1 MPVKDI
7 QAVIKYPL
15 VSEDAVTLIEAENK
29 ITFIVD
35 ADASKNDIRRAVEE
49 LYEVSVD
56 HVNSVV
62 TPEGRKKAYVKLAPD
77 YKTSSMGTW
86 LKSMCRTRSPE
97 IGRAHV

>member
-1 MPVKDI
+1 MPVKNI
-7 QAVIKYPL
+7 QEVIKYPL

-49 LYEVSVD
+49 LYEVRVD
-56 HVNSVV
+56 RVNSVV

-77 YKTSSMGTW
+77 HKASDLAVRLGI
-86 LKSMCRTRSPE
+86 L
-97 IGRAHV
+97 

>member
-7 QAVIKYPL
+7 QEVIKYPL

-35 ADASKNDIRRAVEE
+35 SEASKNDIRRAVEE
-49 LYEVSVD
+49 LYEVRVD
-56 HVNSVV
+56 RVNSVL

-77 YKTSSMGTW
+77 YKASDLAVRLGI
-86 LKSMCRTRSPE
+86 L
-97 IGRAHV
+97 

>member
-1 MPVKDI
+1 MPVRDI

-62 TPEGRKKAYVKLAPD
+62 TPEGRKKAYVKLTPD
-77 YKTSSMGTW
+77 YKASDLAVRLGI
-86 LKSMCRTRSPE
+86 L
-97 IGRAHV
+97 

>member
-1 MPVKDI
+1 MPAKDI

-29 ITFIVD
+29 ITFVVD

-77 YKTSSMGTW
+77 YKASDLAVRLGI
-86 LKSMCRTRSPE
+86 L
-97 IGRAHV
+97 

>member
-1 MPVKDI
+1 MRIDSLHRGTSMPVKSI
-7 QAVIKYPL
+7 QEVIKYPL

-49 LYEVSVD
+49 LYEVRVD

-62 TPEGRKKAYVKLAPD
+62 TPDGRKKAYVKLASD
-77 YKTSSMGTW
+77 YKASDLAVRLGI
-86 LKSMCRTRSPE
+86 L
-97 IGRAHV
+97 